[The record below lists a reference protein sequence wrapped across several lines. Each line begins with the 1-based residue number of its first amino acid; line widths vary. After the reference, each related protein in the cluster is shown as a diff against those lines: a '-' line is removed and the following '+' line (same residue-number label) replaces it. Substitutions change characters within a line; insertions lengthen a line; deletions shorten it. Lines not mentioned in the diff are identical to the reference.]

1 MAYAGDG
8 SDRAGFLTAPFVI
21 LCAFYFLVFAAGYQL
36 FPVVP
41 LHLRD
46 MGASLAESGRFQTAF
61 MLGSGFGSLFTG
73 PLGDRLGQRRVLR
86 VASLTLVTILAT
98 YSFLKVRWVFYLL
111 APLHGLLWSALRTA
125 SIAKVGGILPFHH
138 RAQGLSLF
146 GLTGP
151 GGVAVGPLVGL
162 WLMPHL
168 GFAWM
173 LILLAGVFA
182 VLHGLIGA
190 LPREA
195 PREIEP
201 SALFQWPDRAVWGT
215 VAVMLLVGL
224 GFGPMPPYSAQEAK
238 ALGMA
243 WPSAF
248 LTCFALGMMA
258 IRGLLALSGMGRR
271 PVALL
276 PFMMALAVVGY
287 ALLAFLP
294 GGLARHILAGLIYGG
309 GYGMV
314 HTLLL
319 MNIFATTPPQRT
331 GAAVGALF
339 FAFDAATAFG
349 ALGLGWIMEHQSF
362 RWGWAIGA
370 ALMALAIPVARRIV
384 RKSAAVTTEPTPS
397 GILEG

>member
-1 MAYAGDG
+1 MADAGETRRD
-8 SDRAGFLTAPFVI
+8 GFLTAPFIV

-41 LHLRD
+41 LRLREF
-46 MGASLAESGRFQTAF
+46 GASLAESGRFQTAF
-61 MLGSGFGSLFTG
+61 MLGSGFGSLCTG

-86 VASLTLVTILAT
+86 VASLAVVGILVTYAL
-98 YSFLKVRWVFYLL
+98 LKVRWVFYLL
-111 APLHGLLWSALRTA
+111 APVHGLLWSALRTA
-125 SIAKVGGILPFHH
+125 SIAKIGAILPLEH

-168 GFAWM
+168 GFMWM

-195 PREIEP
+195 PRELEP
-201 SALFQWPDRAVWGT
+201 AALFQWPDRAIWGT

-243 WPSAF
+243 WPATF

-258 IRGLLALSGMGRR
+258 IRGVLALTGMGQR
-271 PVALL
+271 PVDRL
-276 PFMMALAVVGY
+276 PFMLALASAGY

-294 GGLARHILAGLIYGG
+294 GGMVRHLLSGLIYGA

-314 HTLLL
+314 HTLLI
-319 MNIFATTPPQRT
+319 MNIFSTTSPQRT

-349 ALGLGWIMEHQSF
+349 ALGLGWVMENFGF
-362 RWGWAIGA
+362 RRGWAIGA
-370 ALMALAIPVARRIV
+370 VLMALAIPVARRIA
-384 RKSAAVTTEPTPS
+384 RNSTAMTPEPDPS

>member
-1 MAYAGDG
+1 
-8 SDRAGFLTAPFVI
+8 
-21 LCAFYFLVFAAGYQL
+21 
-36 FPVVP
+36 
-41 LHLRD
+41 
-46 MGASLAESGRFQTAF
+46 
-61 MLGSGFGSLFTG
+61 
-73 PLGDRLGQRRVLR
+73 
-86 VASLTLVTILAT
+86 
-98 YSFLKVRWVFYLL
+98 VFYLL
-111 APLHGLLWSALRTA
+111 APLHGVLWSALRTA
-125 SIAKVGGILPFHH
+125 SVAKVGGLLPLRH
-138 RAQGLSLF
+138 RAQGLSFF

-190 LPREA
+190 LPQEA
-195 PREIEP
+195 PREIEAT
-201 SALFQWPDRAVWGT
+201 ALFQWPDRAVWGT

-243 WPSAF
+243 WPATF

-258 IRGLLALSGMGRR
+258 IRGLLALTGMGKR
-271 PVALL
+271 PVTLL
-276 PFMMALAVVGY
+276 PGMIALAVSGY
-287 ALLAFLP
+287 VLLAFLP
-294 GGLARHILAGLIYGG
+294 GGMVRHLLAGLIYGA

-314 HTLLL
+314 HTLLI
-319 MNIFATTPPQRT
+319 MNIFATTAPERV

-349 ALGLGWIMEHQSF
+349 ALGLGWVMEHFGF
-362 RWGWAIGA
+362 RRGWAIGA
-370 ALMALAIPVARRIV
+370 LLMALSIPVARRLV
-384 RKSAAVTTEPTPS
+384 RKSRALTSEPEPS
-397 GILEG
+397 AILDP

>member
-1 MAYAGDG
+1 MADAEE
-8 SDRAGFLTAPFVI
+8 SRRSGFLTAPFVI
-21 LCAFYFLVFAAGYQL
+21 ICAFYFLVFAAGYQL

-86 VASLTLVTILAT
+86 VASLLLVAILVV
-98 YSFLKVRWVFYLL
+98 YGFLKVRWVFYLL
-111 APLHGLLWSALRTA
+111 APLHGVLWSALRTA
-125 SIAKVGGILPFHH
+125 SVAKVGAILPLQH

-195 PREIEP
+195 PREIEAA
-201 SALFQWPDRAVWGT
+201 ALFQWPDRAVWGT
-215 VAVMLLVGL
+215 VAVMMLVGL

-243 WPSAF
+243 WPSTF

-258 IRGLLALSGMGRR
+258 IRGLLGLTGMGRR

-276 PFMMALAVVGY
+276 PYMIALAASGY

-294 GGLARHILAGLIYGG
+294 GGMARHLLSGLTYGA

-314 HTLLL
+314 HTLLI
-319 MNIFATTPPQRT
+319 MNLFATTPPQRT

-339 FAFDAATAFG
+339 FAFDAATALG
-349 ALGLGWIMEHQSF
+349 ALGLGWVMEHLNF
-362 RWGWAIGA
+362 RWGWTFGA
-370 ALMALAIPVARRIV
+370 VLMALSIPVARRIA
-384 RKSAAVTTEPTPS
+384 RKSAAMTPEPVPS

>member
-1 MAYAGDG
+1 M
-8 SDRAGFLTAPFVI
+8 TTPFII

-41 LHLRD
+41 LRLREL
-46 MGASLAESGRFQTAF
+46 GASLAESGRFQTAF

-86 VASLTLVTILAT
+86 VAALAVVGILVIYAL
-98 YSFLKVRWVFYLL
+98 LRVRWVFYLL
-111 APLHGLLWSALRTA
+111 APVHGLLWSALRTA
-125 SIAKVGGILPFHH
+125 SVAKVGALLPLEH

-168 GFAWM
+168 GFSWM

-195 PREIEP
+195 PREIAP

-215 VAVMLLVGL
+215 VAVMMLVGL

-238 ALGMA
+238 ALGLA
-243 WPSAF
+243 WPAAF

-258 IRGLLALSGMGRR
+258 IRGLLALTGMGRR
-271 PVALL
+271 PVSLL
-276 PFMMALAVVGY
+276 PLMIALASAGY

-294 GGLARHILAGLIYGG
+294 GGLGRHLLSGLLYGA

-314 HTLLL
+314 HTLLI
-319 MNIFATTPPQRT
+319 MNIFATTAPQRT

-339 FAFDAATAFG
+339 FAFDAATAIG
-349 ALGLGWIMEHQSF
+349 ALGLGWVMEHRSF
-362 RWGWAIGA
+362 RAGWAIGTL
-370 ALMALAIPVARRIV
+370 LMALSLPVARRIV
-384 RKSAAVTTEPTPS
+384 RRSAAVTTGPVPS

>member
-1 MAYAGDG
+1 MARRG
-8 SDRAGFLTAPFVI
+8 GFLTAPFVL

-46 MGASLAESGRFQTAF
+46 LGASLAESGRFQTAF

-86 VASLTLVTILAT
+86 VASLALVAILVT
-98 YSFLKVRWVFYLL
+98 YGFLKVRWVFYLL
-111 APLHGLLWSALRTA
+111 APLHGVLWSALRTA
-125 SIAKVGGILPFHH
+125 SIAKVGHILPLEH

-201 SALFQWPDRAVWGT
+201 AALFQWPDRAVWGT
-215 VAVMLLVGL
+215 VAVMMLVGL

-238 ALGMA
+238 ALGLA
-243 WPSAF
+243 WPSTF

-258 IRGLLALSGMGRR
+258 IRGLLGLTGMGRR

-276 PFMMALAVVGY
+276 PYMIALAASGY

-294 GGLARHILAGLIYGG
+294 GGMARHLLSGLIYGA

-314 HTLLL
+314 HTLLI
-319 MNIFATTPPQRT
+319 MNLFATTPPQRT

-339 FAFDAATAFG
+339 FAFDAATALG
-349 ALGLGWIMEHQSF
+349 ALGLGWVMEHFDF

-370 ALMALAIPVARRIV
+370 TLMTLSIPVARRIV
-384 RKSAAVTTEPTPS
+384 RKSAAMTTEPIPS

>member
-1 MAYAGDG
+1 MADAEG
-8 SDRAGFLTAPFVI
+8 SRRGGFLTAPFLL
-21 LCAFYFLVFAAGYQL
+21 LCTFYFLVFAAGYQL

-46 MGASLAESGRFQTAF
+46 LGASLAESGRFQTAF
-61 MLGSGFGSLFTG
+61 MLGSGFGALFTG

-86 VASLTLVTILAT
+86 VASLALVAILVI
-98 YSFLKVRWVFYLL
+98 YGFLRVRWVFYLL
-111 APLHGLLWSALRTA
+111 APLHGVLWSALRTA
-125 SIAKVGGILPFHH
+125 SIAKVGAILPLEH

-168 GFAWM
+168 GFTWM

-190 LPREA
+190 LPRET
-195 PREIEP
+195 PREIAP
-201 SALFQWPDRAVWGT
+201 AALFQWPDRAVWGT
-215 VAVMLLVGL
+215 VAVMMLVGL

-243 WPSAF
+243 WPATF

-258 IRGLLALSGMGRR
+258 IRGLLALTGMGRR

-276 PFMMALAVVGY
+276 PAMIALATAGY

-294 GGLARHILAGLIYGG
+294 GGMARHLAAGLLYGA

-314 HTLLL
+314 HTLLI
-319 MNIFATTPPQRT
+319 MNIFATTPPQRV

-339 FAFDAATAFG
+339 FAFDAATAIG
-349 ALGLGWIMEHQSF
+349 ALGLGWVMENQNF
-362 RWGWAIGA
+362 RWGWAIGVG
-370 ALMALAIPVARRIV
+370 LMALSIPVARRIA
-384 RKSAAVTTEPTPS
+384 RKSPAVTPGPVPS
-397 GILEG
+397 AILEG

>member
-1 MAYAGDG
+1 MADAHETKLP
-8 SDRAGFLTAPFVI
+8 GFLTAPFVI

-46 MGASLAESGRFQTAF
+46 LGASLAESGRFQTAF

-86 VASLTLVTILAT
+86 VASLLLVAILVT
-98 YSFLKVRWVFYLL
+98 YGFLKVRWVFYLL
-111 APLHGLLWSALRTA
+111 APLHGVLWSALRTA
-125 SIAKVGGILPFHH
+125 SVAKVGSILPLQH
-138 RAQGLSLF
+138 RARGLSLF

-190 LPREA
+190 LPVEA
-195 PREIEP
+195 PRELP
-201 SALFQWPDRAVWGT
+201 ATKLFQWPDRAVWGM
-215 VAVMLLVGL
+215 VAVMMLVGL

-243 WPSAF
+243 WPATF

-258 IRGLLALSGMGRR
+258 IRGLLALTGMGRR

-276 PFMMALAVVGY
+276 PAMILLASAGY

-294 GGLARHILAGLIYGG
+294 GGMARHLLAGLTYGA

-314 HTLLL
+314 HTLLF
-319 MNIFATTPPQRT
+319 MNIFATTPPERV

-349 ALGLGWIMEHQSF
+349 ALGLGWVMEHVGF
-362 RWGWAIGA
+362 RRGWAIGA
-370 ALMALAIPVARRIV
+370 VLMVLSIPVARRIV
-384 RKSAAVTTEPTPS
+384 RKGQAVTSTPEPS
-397 GILEG
+397 AILDA

>member
-1 MAYAGDG
+1 MTGAEG
-8 SDRAGFLTAPFVI
+8 SRRSGFLTAPFVL

-46 MGASLAESGRFQTAF
+46 LGASLAESGRFQTAF

-86 VASLTLVTILAT
+86 VASLLLVAILVT
-98 YSFLKVRWVFYLL
+98 YGFLKVRWVFYLL
-111 APLHGLLWSALRTA
+111 APLHGVLWSALRTA
-125 SIAKVGGILPFHH
+125 SVAKVGSLLPLEH
-138 RAQGLSLF
+138 RARGLSLF

-168 GFAWM
+168 GFTWM

-195 PREIEP
+195 PQELATTR
-201 SALFQWPDRAVWGT
+201 LFQWPDRAVWGM
-215 VAVMLLVGL
+215 VAVMMLVGL

-243 WPSAF
+243 WPATF

-258 IRGLLALSGMGRR
+258 IRGLLALTGMGRR

-276 PFMMALAVVGY
+276 PAMIVLATAGY

-294 GGLARHILAGLIYGG
+294 GGMTRHLLAGLIYGA

-314 HTLLL
+314 HTLLF
-319 MNIFATTPPQRT
+319 MNIFATTPPERV

-349 ALGLGWIMEHQSF
+349 ALGLGWVMEHLGF
-362 RWGWAIGA
+362 RWGWGIGA
-370 ALMALAIPVARRIV
+370 ILMVLSIPVARRIV
-384 RKSAAVTTEPTPS
+384 RKGQAVTSTPEPS
-397 GILEG
+397 AILDA

>member
-1 MAYAGDG
+1 MEELGKAKRD
-8 SDRAGFLTAPFVI
+8 GFLTAPFIV

-41 LHLRD
+41 LRLREL
-46 MGASLAESGRFQTAF
+46 GASLAESGRFQTAF
-61 MLGSGFGSLFTG
+61 MLGSGFGALFTG
-73 PLGDRLGQRRVLR
+73 PLGDRLGPRRVLR
-86 VASLTLVTILAT
+86 VASLAVVGILVV
-98 YSFLKVRWVFYLL
+98 YSLLKVRWVFYLL
-111 APLHGLLWSALRTA
+111 APVHGLLWSALRTA
-125 SIAKVGGILPFHH
+125 SIAKIGGILSQEH

-173 LILLAGVFA
+173 LVLLAGVFA
-182 VLHGLIGA
+182 VLFGLIGA

-201 SALFQWPDRAVWGT
+201 SALFQWPDRAIWGT
-215 VAVMLLVGL
+215 VIVMMLVGL

-243 WPSAF
+243 WPSTF

-258 IRGLLALSGMGRR
+258 IRGLLALTGMGKR
-271 PVALL
+271 PVDRL
-276 PFMMALAVVGY
+276 PWMIALATSGY
-287 ALLAFLP
+287 VLLALMP
-294 GGLARHILAGLIYGG
+294 GGMARHLLSGLIYGA

-314 HTLLL
+314 HTLLI

-339 FAFDAATAFG
+339 FAFDAATAIG
-349 ALGLGWIMEHQSF
+349 ALGLGWVMEHWNF
-362 RWGWAIGA
+362 RYGWAIGA
-370 ALMALAIPVARRIV
+370 GLMALSIPVARRIA
-384 RKSAAVTTEPTPS
+384 RRSAAMTPPDLPS
-397 GILEG
+397 AILEA

>member
-1 MAYAGDG
+1 MADAEESRRD
-8 SDRAGFLTAPFVI
+8 GFLTAPFLV

-41 LHLRD
+41 LRLREF
-46 MGASLAESGRFQTAF
+46 GASLAESGRFQTAF

-86 VASLTLVTILAT
+86 VASLAVVGILVTYA
-98 YSFLKVRWVFYLL
+98 FLKVRWVFYLL
-111 APLHGLLWSALRTA
+111 APVHGLLWSALRTA
-125 SIAKVGGILPFHH
+125 SIAKVGRILPLEH

-201 SALFQWPDRAVWGT
+201 SALFQWPDRAIWGT
-215 VAVMLLVGL
+215 VVVMMLVGL

-243 WPSAF
+243 WPATF

-258 IRGLLALSGMGRR
+258 IRGVLALTGMGRR
-271 PVALL
+271 PVKLL
-276 PFMMALAVVGY
+276 PFMLALAVAGY

-294 GGLARHILAGLIYGG
+294 GGMARHLLSGLIYGA

-314 HTLLL
+314 HTLLI
-319 MNIFATTPPQRT
+319 MNIFATTPPERT

-349 ALGLGWIMEHQSF
+349 ALGLGWVMEHLGF
-362 RWGWAIGA
+362 RRGWVIGA
-370 ALMALAIPVARRIV
+370 VLMALAIPVARRIA
-384 RKSAAVTTEPTPS
+384 RNSAAVATEPDPS